1 MSTTT
6 ISTAFTFKNGAQS
19 KNRFFKSAMSEQL
32 ADENHNPDEGLC
44 KLYKLWANG
53 GAGIVVTGNIMI
65 DREHLGEP
73 KNIVL
78 DKESELRKFRDW
90 VTAGSEN
97 DTQLWAQLNHPG
109 KQTPKFIQAS
119 PLAPSAIPLDGAL
132 QTNFNVPR
140 ALSEDDIL
148 HIVSKFW
155 ESAAL
160 AKSAGFHGVQIHAA
174 HGYLIS
180 QFLSPRH
187 NRRKDNW
194 GGSLENRMRFLMEVY
209 RGIRNAVG
217 NDFPIAV
224 KLNSA
229 DFMKGG
235 FSERDSLEV
244 ARALAEAGV
253 DLIEISGGSYEAPA
267 MAEGVKRKASTQ
279 KREAYFLEFAK
290 ALRESVSI
298 PIVVTGGF
306 RSVDAMNQA
315 LSSNATDF
323 IGIARPLAVD
333 PALPN
338 KAMAN
343 PGFNVELRPLSTGVK
358 KIDDMILL
366 NMSWYEAQFD
376 RIAKGK
382 APKPELNEWYAAW
395 KVFLNLGVYAFR
407 KRRA

>member
-1 MSTTT
+1 
-6 ISTAFTFKNGAQS
+6 
-19 KNRFFKSAMSEQL
+19 MSEQL
-32 ADENHNPDEGLC
+32 ADENHNPGEGLC
-44 KLYKLWANG
+44 KLYKLWAKG

-78 DKESELRKFRDW
+78 DKESELGTFRDW
-90 VTAGSEN
+90 VASGTEN
-97 DTQLWAQLNHPG
+97 NTQLWAQLNHPG
-109 KQTPKFIQAS
+109 KQSPKFIQAV
-119 PLAPSAIPLDGAL
+119 PLAPSAIPLEGAL
-132 QTNFNVPR
+132 QNNFNLPR
-140 ALSEDDIL
+140 ALEEDDIH

-160 AKSAGFHGVQIHAA
+160 AKSAGFCGVQIHAA

-187 NRRKDNW
+187 NKRKDNW

-217 NDFPIAV
+217 DDFPIAV

-235 FSERDSLEV
+235 FSESDSMEV
-244 ARALAEAGV
+244 ARALADAGI

-267 MAEGVKRKASTQ
+267 MAEGIKQKSSTQ

-290 ALRESVSI
+290 RLRETVSV

-315 LSSNATDF
+315 LSRHASDL

-333 PALPN
+333 PDLPN
-338 KAMAN
+338 KALADPN
-343 PGFNVELRPLSTGVK
+343 FKIQLRPLSTGLK